1 MIRILVTDGMDKEAI
16 EQLKKQG
23 FDVSEQHYAPEELGA
38 AMREYDAL
46 VVRSSTQ
53 VRACHIDAA
62 KGSRLK
68 LIIRGGVGTDNID
81 VAYAEANGITVR
93 NTPRASSQS
102 VAELALAHMLSCCRF
117 ISAAGY
123 TMREG
128 RWDKKAYFQGNRDRR
143 QDAGH
148 HRLRPHRPAAG
159 LHGKGAG
166 HDRAG
171 L

>member
-62 KGSRLK
+62 KG
-68 LIIRGGVGTDNID
+68 
-81 VAYAEANGITVR
+81 
-93 NTPRASSQS
+93 
-102 VAELALAHMLSCCRF
+102 
-117 ISAAGY
+117 
-123 TMREG
+123 
-128 RWDKKAYFQGNRDRR
+128 
-143 QDAGH
+143 
-148 HRLRPHRPAAG
+148 
-159 LHGKGAG
+159 
-166 HDRAG
+166 
-171 L
+171 

>member
-62 KGSRLK
+62 KESRLK

-81 VAYAEANGITVR
+81 VAYAEANGIAVR

-123 TMREG
+123 TMR
-128 RWDKKAYFQGNRDRR
+128 
-143 QDAGH
+143 
-148 HRLRPHRPAAG
+148 
-159 LHGKGAG
+159 
-166 HDRAG
+166 
-171 L
+171 